1 MLATNP
7 LLPPALV
14 KRESQFGSRVFAIST
29 ANELEIL
36 TKVRDYIRLNEN
48 YNEYMLLKSSTT
60 SAAPAAATNSA
71 TKPAFI
77 GEGGEHEKSQEV
89 AATAEAPAAAASSVV
104 STANKVTNETEVLP
118 VVANKQPESK
128 A

>member
-60 SAAPAAATNSA
+60 SAG
-71 TKPAFI
+71 I
-77 GEGGEHEKSQEV
+77 GRLARVGLQSS
-89 AATAEAPAAAASSVV
+89 AASDEA
-104 STANKVTNETEVLP
+104 STISKTFRTLHWAFPQRSSPTGVLP
-118 VVANKQPESK
+118 QQLPK
-128 A
+128 AASQ